1 LSDAFQP
8 STDIQST
15 EQAREN
21 VRSLIEFNQRYTKA
35 EFASDST
42 GAVESVGIVG
52 AGMMGAAIAAAT
64 VEHGLRVVVND
75 VSEAALSRLPGDV
88 AATLAANH
96 GHAMPPAEAEWTGL
110 IELTTDLEAIARCD
124 LVVETVVERFFVKQP
139 LFAELEPKTSDTTV
153 LTSNTSTIAITR
165 LASHLAVPQRFCGV
179 HFLRPVHR
187 RPIIE
192 IIRGPETSQSTIAT
206 AVAYVNAIHK
216 IPLVLN
222 DAPGFVVNRL
232 LLPYVGEAMELLL
245 EGVSMDAIERTATEF
260 GMAMGPLA
268 LLDEIG
274 MDTALD
280 CGLVFASAYP
290 DNVISAPLLVPMI
303 KARHLGRK
311 TRSGFFT
318 YDDDSEGAATKPNP
332 ATGEIIAKWIKTPRE
347 HTSESIAARLF
358 LPMLLE
364 ATRILQEEVVSDPHL
379 VDLAVIHGLGFP
391 QSRGGL
397 LYWADELGAA
407 NVAQMLQSLDYLG
420 KRARPTPLLRE
431 VAETDGRFYAG
442 PG

>member
-1 LSDAFQP
+1 LSGTFQP
-8 STDIQST
+8 STDAQST
-15 EQAREN
+15 ERAREN
-21 VRSLIEFNQRYTKA
+21 VRSLIEFNRQYTTA
-35 EFASDST
+35 EYASDAATSVQT
-42 GAVESVGIVG
+42 VGIVG

-64 VEHGLRVVVND
+64 VERGLRVVITD
-75 VSEAALSRLPGDV
+75 VSETALSRLPAEV
-88 AATLAANH
+88 AAALAASH
-96 GHAMPPAEAEWTGL
+96 GHTAPPAEAEWAGFL
-110 IELTTDLEAIARCD
+110 EVTTNLEAVARCD
-124 LVVETVVERFFVKQP
+124 LVMETVVERFFVKQP
-139 LFAELEPKTSDTTV
+139 LFAELERKTGDTTV
-153 LTSNTSTIAITR
+153 LASNTSTIAIAR
-165 LASHLAVPQRFCGV
+165 LAAHLAAPERFCGV
-179 HFLRPVHR
+179 HFLRPVHK

-192 IIRGPETSQSTIAT
+192 IIRGPETSKSTIAT
-206 AVAYVNAIHK
+206 AVAYVNAIGK

-245 EGVSMDAIERTATEF
+245 EGVSMEAIERTAMEF

-280 CGLVFASAYP
+280 SGLVFASAYP
-290 DNVISAPLLVPMI
+290 DTVVSSPLLVPMI

-311 TRSGFFT
+311 TGAGFFT
-318 YDDDSEGAATKPNP
+318 YDDDSEDAATKPNP
-332 ATGEIIAKWIKTPRE
+332 AINEIIAKWAKTPRE

-364 ATRILQEEVVSDPHL
+364 ATRIVQEQVVSNPRL
-379 VDLAVIHGLGFP
+379 VDLAVVHGLGFP

-397 LYWADELGAA
+397 CYWADELGAA
-407 NVAQMLQSLDYLG
+407 TVAQMLRSLDYLG
-420 KRARPTPLLRE
+420 KRARPTPLLLE
-431 VAETDGRFYAG
+431 VAETNGRFYVS